1 MKAVRIKTRHIWG
14 FNPVTRKVPSKKLY
28 SRSRSKCGQKTQE

>member
-1 MKAVRIKTRHIWG
+1 MKAIRLKTRHTWG

-28 SRSRSKCGQKTQE
+28 RRSRSKLELKTQE